1 MPYITPGE
9 EEFYKKYV
17 DEMLAPL
24 VGATVIATG
33 GVMDTY
39 ERQCWPVI
47 RLRTPDG
54 RILQM
59 EISQDEEG
67 NGPGHPFID
76 YVDS

>member
-1 MPYITPGE
+1 MQYIKPGDE
-9 EEFYKKYV
+9 AQYKKYV

-24 VGATVIATG
+24 VGATVMAAQ
-33 GVMDTY
+33 GVFDPD
-39 ERQCWPVI
+39 ENQVWPI
-47 RLRTPDG
+47 LRFRTKDG

-76 YVDS
+76 EVK

>member
-1 MPYITPGE
+1 MQYIRPGDE
-9 EEFYKKYV
+9 ASYKQYM
-17 DEMLAPL
+17 DEILAPL

-33 GVMDTY
+33 GVIDTD
-39 ERQCWPVI
+39 EHQCWPVI
-47 RLRTPDG
+47 RLRTADG

-76 YVDS
+76 YVEP